1 MVDEK
6 TATRALT
13 GNRQLQKSF
22 QPLVMA
28 WDPLTSTYGV
38 DQTVSSTWKTA
49 GLNGHYQ
56 ETYFDTAGYTRDML
70 TLQPLTVFVQ
80 EAGRYQMTNPGGQRL
95 LVVDLLT
102 TERISDLN
110 TFIGNLINNND
121 MVGFPN
127 TTVDFT
133 QVQYGRFREFLP
145 TTQATTIQD
154 VIAPTSDQQFG
165 SLEATTNS
173 KLWIYKILIN
183 IGLPSADV
191 GTIIR
196 YPSSRLVL
204 QASISK
210 EAELPFLM
218 RQKRSYELS
227 NY

>member
-1 MVDEK
+1 MATEK

-22 QPLVMA
+22 QPLVMG
-28 WDPLTSTYGV
+28 WDPLSSTYTI
-38 DQTVSSTWKTA
+38 DSTVSSTWKTA

-70 TLQPLTVFVQ
+70 TLQPLTAYVQ
-80 EAGRYQMTNPGGQRL
+80 EAGRYQMPFPGNQRL
-95 LVVDLLT
+95 IVVDLIT
-102 TERISDLN
+102 TERIPSVA
-110 TFIGNLINNND
+110 TFITNLINNNE

-133 QVQYGRFREFLP
+133 QVQFGRMREFLP
-145 TTQATTIQD
+145 VTQGTTTQD

-165 SLEATTNS
+165 SLEATTND
-173 KLWIYKILIN
+173 KLWIYKIVIN
-183 IGLPSADV
+183 IGLPSDDFAMV
-191 GTIIR
+191 R
-196 YPSSRLVL
+196 FPSSRMVL
-204 QASISK
+204 QATIMK
-210 EAELPFLM
+210 EDELPFLM